1 MPRSARLKPM
11 EISCGVP
18 PSPQAAQLAV
28 QAEKLGYDRVWLYD
42 SPAIYEDIWAW
53 LALCAQA
60 TSKIGLGTAVL
71 VPHSRHVMVTA
82 SAAATIEGLA
92 PGRLTLGFGTGA
104 SARWFFAKNPLS
116 WDYLITYIQQL
127 RGLLRGEVVT
137 IEGEQCQMMHFKNIT
152 AKRPIEIPILL
163 SAMGPK
169 GQKLTEEHADG
180 IFTIGGGQFDLD
192 WHVQM
197 VNGTVLD
204 DGETLESDRVKQAVG
219 PWYVLMYHAGYYH
232 APDSVNDLPA
242 GPQWREALE
251 AERPADE
258 RHLIVHEGH
267 VTELTER
274 DQILVDNAGDMLGAM
289 GWVGSA
295 AEIKDKVQAAADA
308 GVTEILYTPAGPDLA
323 RELEAFAQVAIG

>member
-1 MPRSARLKPM
+1 
-11 EISCGVP
+11 
-18 PSPQAAQLAV
+18 
-28 QAEKLGYDRVWLYD
+28 
-42 SPAIYEDIWAW
+42 
-53 LALCAQA
+53 
-60 TSKIGLGTAVL
+60 
-71 VPHSRHVMVTA
+71 
-82 SAAATIEGLA
+82 
-92 PGRLTLGFGTGA
+92 
-104 SARWFFAKNPLS
+104 
-116 WDYLITYIQQL
+116 
-127 RGLLRGEVVT
+127 
-137 IEGEQCQMMHFKNIT
+137 MMHFKNIT

-251 AERPADE
+251 AERPAAE

-267 VTELTER
+267 VTELTDRDPDSGGQRRRHAGRHGLGGQRSR
-274 DQILVDNAGDMLGAM
+274 DQRQGASRSRCWRDGNPLHSSRPRPGAGA
-289 GWVGSA
+289 GSVRQGCHWLA
-295 AEIKDKVQAAADA
+295 RAPSASA
-308 GVTEILYTPAGPDLA
+308 GVQPLPARANSLQQQSG
-323 RELEAFAQVAIG
+323 GH